1 MSTTDS
7 YTESDLIAW
16 LGQGEVDKGRAYL
29 PAVSQL
35 ECSGDILHARVRGT
49 RATPY
54 AVTAQLRSDPWR
66 GPFLLSHCTC
76 PVGESCKHVAATL
89 LAWLARRGGPER
101 PREQVLAWIEAF
113 RDAAAPQP
121 EAGPKRRKPP
131 STTHALH
138 YVIHDHAGDRDY
150 VVSCHKVRLDRH
162 GQIRGSESWTNFERA
177 FEVPP
182 SFVDDVDLDILGMLW
197 AQRPR
202 GRYLPYALPLAGR
215 NAGALLEQFAA
226 CGRAHLGSLEA
237 PPLQDGG
244 PRPGVPEW
252 RTTREGLR
260 APGLRLTPAAD
271 CVLPVLPPW
280 YVDSAS
286 GIAGPVALDAP
297 AGQIVRLLALPAL
310 TPTEAEL
317 VADAL
322 HEIAPQLPA
331 PLATGEP
338 PLRLDGVPVPVL
350 RIATLPVHEVHY
362 RDYPSYGVIR
372 FDYATLAFRYGPLT
386 VEAADTALF
395 HILDD
400 GRNARL
406 VRDHAAEGA
415 ASRRLTRA
423 GFAKVPANKVHA
435 GYAGTPPHMLGLASE
450 ADWVQFTA
458 EEIPALRAEG
468 WAVDMPEDFRH
479 HAIDID
485 ELLLDVDEQE
495 SGWLDIT
502 PGILV
507 DGKPVLLAPLL
518 SELFAQDPRWLSGG
532 LERIADNE
540 PIILHHDILGRL
552 RLPAARLKPL
562 VRALVDLF
570 DKHGGEG
577 MRVSRLD
584 AARLADLALPGRGA
598 ATIAA
603 YAARLRDGAGIAAVA
618 QPKGFKAELRPYQ
631 LDGLAWLQHLVRHD
645 LAGILADDMGLGKT
659 AQTLAHLLTLKHAGK
674 LDRPA
679 LVILPTSLV
688 FNWQAE
694 AERFAPAL
702 RVLNLHG
709 SDRHARFDE
718 LDGGKRGKAVDVA
731 ITTYPLLWRDADEL
745 QAREWSILILDEA
758 QTVKNVAS
766 KGAQVIRQLKARH
779 RLGLTGTPLENHL
792 GELWAQFDFLL
803 PGFLG
808 DQKQFARTWRTP
820 IEKHGDTVRRDLLAA
835 RLKPFILRRR
845 KEDVA
850 KELPP
855 KTVIV
860 RSVGLE
866 GGQRDLYE
874 TVRAAMN
881 GKIRDEIAAKGYARS
896 QIVILDALLK
906 LRQVCCDPRLLK
918 TTAAAAK
925 VKERAKLDL
934 LMSMLPE
941 LIDEGRRILV
951 FSQFTQMLALIA
963 AELDKAKIG
972 WVALTGDTRDR
983 RIPVEDFQKGR
994 APVFL
999 ISLKAGG
1006 VGLNLTT
1013 ADTVIHYDPWW
1024 NPAAENQATDRAH
1037 RIGQDKPVFV
1047 FKLICAGSIEERI
1060 LALQDK
1066 KAALAA
1072 GVLSEDANA
1081 LAKFGEADI
1090 AALLAPLPA
1099 E

>member
-1 MSTTDS
+1 MKSPDS
-7 YTESDLIAW
+7 YTEADVIAW
-16 LGQGEVDKGRAYL
+16 LGQHEVDKGRAYL
-29 PAVSQL
+29 AAVTQL
-35 ECSGDILHARVRGT
+35 ERKGDILHARVRGSRT
-49 RATPY
+49 TPY
-54 AVTAQLRSDPWR
+54 QVSAQVRSDPWR
-66 GPFLLSHCTC
+66 GTFLLSHCSC
-76 PVGESCKHVAATL
+76 PLGDSCKHVAATL
-89 LAWLARRGGPER
+89 LSWLARRDGPER
-101 PREQVLAWIEAF
+101 PRDQVLAWIDAF
-113 RDAAAPQP
+113 RSAAGQAPTAAGEPRRAAP
-121 EAGPKRRKPP
+121 
-131 STTHALH
+131 SVHALR
-138 YVIHDHAGDRDY
+138 YLIHDQADVQDY
-150 VVSCHKVRLDRH
+150 VVSCHKVRLDRQ
-162 GQIRGSESWTNFERA
+162 GQIRSAEGWSNFERA
-177 FEVPP
+177 FEAPP
-182 SFVDDVDLDILGMLW
+182 AFVDEVDLDILGLLW
-197 AQRPR
+197 SQRPR
-202 GRYLPYALPLAGR
+202 TRYLPYALPLAGR
-215 NAGALLEQFAA
+215 NAAALMERLVAS
-226 CGRAHLGSLEA
+226 GRAHLDTLES
-237 PPLQDGG
+237 PPLQVGE

-260 APGLRLTPAAD
+260 APGLRLTPPAD
-271 CVLPVLPPW
+271 RVLPLSPPW
-280 YVDSAS
+280 YVERAT
-286 GIAGPVALDAP
+286 GVAGPVTLELP
-297 AGQIVRLLALPAL
+297 AEQVVRLLALPPL

-317 VADAL
+317 VADTL
-322 HEIAPQLPA
+322 HDVAPQLPA

-338 PLRLDGVPVPVL
+338 PLRLDGAPLPVL
-350 RIATLPVHEVHY
+350 RIATLPVIGVDY
-362 RDYPSYGVIR
+362 RDYPGYSVNR

-395 HILDD
+395 HVLDD
-400 GRNARL
+400 GRSARL
-406 VRDHAAEGA
+406 TRDRAAEA
-415 ASRRLTRA
+415 AAARRLTQS
-423 GFAKVPANKVHA
+423 GFGKVPAHAVHTGHGA
-435 GYAGTPPHMLGLASE
+435 TPPHMLGLASE
-450 ADWVQFTA
+450 ADWVHFTA
-458 EEIPALRAEG
+458 EDIPALRREG
-468 WAVDMPEDFRH
+468 WVVDMPEDFRH
-479 HAIDID
+479 HALDID
-485 ELLLDVDEQE
+485 ELLLDVDEQG
-495 SGWLDIT
+495 GWLDIS
-502 PGILV
+502 PGIEV
-507 DGKPVLLAPLL
+507 EGRRVSLAPLL
-518 SELFAQDPRWLSGG
+518 AELFAQDPRWLSGG
-532 LERIADNE
+532 LERIADSE

-552 RLPAARLKPL
+552 RLPAGRLKSL

-570 DKHGGEG
+570 DNATGEH
-577 MRVSRLD
+577 MRVSPLD
-584 AARLADLALPGRGA
+584 AGRLAALQLPGRGA
-598 ATIAA
+598 DTLAA
-603 YAARLRDGAGIAAVA
+603 YARRLRDATGIEAVP

-631 LDGLAWLQHLVRHD
+631 LEGLAWLQHLVRNN

-659 AQTLAHLLTLKHAGK
+659 AQTLAHLLALKHAGK

-679 LVILPTSLV
+679 LVVLPTSLV

-694 AERFAPAL
+694 AERFAPEL
-702 RVLNLHG
+702 RVLKLHG
-709 SDRHARFDE
+709 ADRHGLFE
-718 LDGGKRGKAVDVA
+718 QLEPGKRKPRVDVA
-731 ITTYPLLWRDADEL
+731 ITTYPLLWRDEEEL

-808 DQKQFARTWRTP
+808 DAKHFTKTWRTP

-835 RLKPFILRRR
+835 RLRPFILRRR

-850 KELPP
+850 TELPP
-855 KTVIV
+855 KTIIV
-860 RSVGLE
+860 RSVALE

-874 TVRAAMN
+874 TVRAAMDS
-881 GKIRDEIAAKGYARS
+881 KIRDEIAAKGYARS

-1060 LALQDK
+1060 LSLQDK

-1072 GVLSEDANA
+1072 SVLSEDANA

-1090 AALLAPLPA
+1090 AALLAPLPPG
-1099 E
+1099 